1 MYGMA
6 QINGANYRLHAGGH
20 AIQVAQELT
29 RFEGEENMGSSAFE
43 SVSGKVDTEFPPF
56 HSQVNQPIELACA
69 WVQEAI
75 REKVREPR
83 AIVLTTA
90 NAQGEMSSRVMA
102 ILDFSGSGIL
112 FATHSCSRKIQ
123 DINSNSH
130 ACAHFYWKEL
140 GRQLSVSGKVI
151 KLPHATA
158 RTVWENGRF
167 RCTRCRLFLTKAN
180 RCWIAMSCVDRQK
193 PLKRLAHCPAL
204 NVSPSTSWFRRR
216 WSFGP
221 PVRIAYTGVCEPNIT
236 GTNGAALGYN
246 RNNGKR

>member
-1 MYGMA
+1 MLVA
-6 QINGANYRLHAGGH
+6 TLSRLHR
-20 AIQVAQELT
+20 ELT

-158 RTVWENGRF
+158 RTVWEKRPIP
-167 RCTRCRLFLTKAN
+167 LH
-180 RCWIAMSCVDRQK
+180 AMSTVSHQSEPLLDSDELRRSAEALEEAGALPCPERFSVYQLVPQALEFWAASSDR
-193 PLKRLAHCPAL
+193 LHRRLRAEYH
-204 NVSPSTSWFRRR
+204 
-216 WSFGP
+216 
-221 PVRIAYTGVCEPNIT
+221 
-236 GTNGAALGYN
+236 
-246 RNNGKR
+246 RNEWRSAWLQP